1 LCGLPVEERHQAPD
15 QVAVQRPS
23 RSHRIGWK
31 ENPVKCRNGD
41 LELYERRGAC
51 LREAGAPGL
60 RITLHGAAG
69 GTDVRALQ
77 EAGVLADLQAKQG
90 VLGGIRNLANRTER
104 AAIRDALAARATGAT
119 PTLAPEHQ
127 KTLDEWAGAKTIS
140 DDQLRTLAAARAE
153 TLKAALVQG
162 RGIDAARITLGDP
175 QVDRDRGMPAV
186 MIALGG

>member
-1 LCGLPVEERHQAPD
+1 M
-15 QVAVQRPS
+15 
-23 RSHRIGWK
+23 
-31 ENPVKCRNGD
+31 
-41 LELYERRGAC
+41 
-51 LREAGAPGL
+51 
-60 RITLHGAAG
+60 
-69 GTDVRALQ
+69 
-77 EAGVLADLQAKQG
+77 LADLQAKQG